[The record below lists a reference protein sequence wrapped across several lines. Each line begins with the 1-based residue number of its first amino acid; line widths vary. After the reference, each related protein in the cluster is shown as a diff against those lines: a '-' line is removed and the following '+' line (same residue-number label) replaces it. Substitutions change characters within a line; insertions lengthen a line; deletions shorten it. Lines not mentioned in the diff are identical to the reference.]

1 MSNRKAFCRKAKY
14 YLLNPKRASTP
25 WGATPSMATQ
35 IKNRIMD
42 VLGVVVGLAVGI
54 IVVAYLVPVALDQ
67 FFSVDTTSWDSEVA
81 DLWPLIPLF
90 VILGLVIAFIIRAV
104 DF

>member
-1 MSNRKAFCRKAKY
+1 
-14 YLLNPKRASTP
+14 
-25 WGATPSMATQ
+25 MAE

-67 FFSVDTTSWDSEVA
+67 FFAVDTSAWDDEVA

-90 VILGLVIAFIIRAV
+90 VILGLVIAFIVRAV
-104 DF
+104 DY